1 MAVVFGPVVDDVMR
15 NLTEKIGRTSP
26 EFQAIIDTI
35 QSGALTEAEAI
46 SLVLDLLRQHPEL
59 AAQIEQL
66 AETTLA
72 PLRDTGAPGD
82 GLVVSP
88 PSGIGLPRLDPIYE
102 AHLHERIQLD
112 GDAPELRFGAMPRV
126 GVPAVPVDTSALNP
140 VAVGLM
146 LQKASEEVASEMRQN
161 EDTRIEEVRSL
172 LGDANEEEAS
182 LVFSDPA
189 NLALLERG
197 SLPDPVGY
205 ERRQVPALRKVES
218 PSGWGLLALTP
229 EEQQQ
234 LAWKTLSTTQGR
246 RSMVKA
252 IRDLIG
258 GGLRNDQYDVE
269 IADGELRRVQPGEVL
284 AYAEWT
290 ADLAGPKSMQASFA
304 FADVAWRSLLRKL
317 TDSVKPSDGPVVLE
331 VSTVN
336 TVDIR
341 KVGFCARL
349 LFRGDSV

>member
-15 NLTEKIGRTSP
+15 SLTEKIGRTSP
-26 EFQAIIDTI
+26 EFQAILDTI
-35 QSGALTEAEAI
+35 REGDLTEEEAI

-59 AAQIEQL
+59 ATQIEQL

-72 PLRDTGAPGD
+72 PLRVMEPGD
-82 GLVVSP
+82 GLVVPP

-102 AHLHERIQLD
+102 AHLYERIQLD
-112 GDAPELRFGAMPRV
+112 GDAPELRFGAMPR
-126 GVPAVPVDTSALNP
+126 GAVPAVPVDTSALNP

-146 LQKASEEVASEMRQN
+146 LQKASEEVASEMRQI
-161 EDTRIEEVRSL
+161 EDTRIAEVGRL
-172 LGDANEEEAS
+172 LEGASEEEAA

-189 NLALLERG
+189 NLALLERSG
-197 SLPDPVGY
+197 LPDPVGY
-205 ERRQVPALRKVES
+205 ERRQVPALRVVES
-218 PSGWGLLALTP
+218 PSGWGLLALTS

-269 IADGELRRVQPGEVL
+269 IAEGELRRVQPGEVL

-290 ADLAGPKSMQASFA
+290 ADLAGPKSTQASFA

-317 TDSVKPSDGPVVLE
+317 TDSTKPSDGPVVLE

-336 TVDIR
+336 TVDVR

-349 LFRGDSV
+349 LPRGNSV